1 MDRPESQVEGKSREG
16 GQEMKGKQIICLMLA
31 LLSAAVSCQRRDFA
45 ERITDVNL
53 VLKVNTQIANA
64 GDVPLPETM
73 RVDLYDIETGKL
85 KYTDYVGPTG
95 GYIHPSAGKYDLV
108 VYNIGTESTQIRNEN
123 LFTEIEAFTSE
134 VSSYLKGQLSKFL
147 ASVARSKQQSST
159 SKAPEEERVVYE
171 PDHLFVGHALGVDI
185 PVRYEGDEDIDVTVE
200 IDVHSVVETWNVR
213 VTNVEG
219 LEWVRDVV
227 AVISGQVES
236 HFIGTDEKSGRSV
249 SIFFEKEVDE
259 ANHAI
264 VGKFNTFGKHP
275 DETGILSFD
284 INVTDTGGE
293 EQHFH
298 FDVDS
303 QFMDNPDREIV
314 IDEPITIEEP
324 KTTGGGFVP
333 TVDEWENVHTDINL

>member
-1 MDRPESQVEGKSREG
+1 MMRIRT
-16 GQEMKGKQIICLMLA
+16 IWTLA
-31 LLSAAVSCQRRDFA
+31 LVVLIAGACQRRDFA

-53 VLKVNTQIANA
+53 ILKVNTNIANA

-85 KYTDYVGPTG
+85 QYTDYVGSTG
-95 GYIHPSAGKYDLV
+95 GYIHPNPGLYDLV

-123 LFTEIEAFTSE
+123 LFTEVEAFTSE
-134 VSSYLKGQLSKFL
+134 VSSYLKGQLARFL
-147 ASVARSKQQSST
+147 ASVARSRQESA
-159 SKAPEEERVVYE
+159 SKAPEEEKVVYE
-171 PDHLFVGHALGVDI
+171 PDHIFVGHALGVDI

-200 IDVHSVVETWNVR
+200 IDVHSVVETWKVSVVNV
-213 VTNVEG
+213 VG

-227 AVISGQVES
+227 AVISGQAES
-236 HFIGTDEKSGRSV
+236 HYIGLGENSERSV
-249 SIFFEKEVDE
+249 SIFFEKEVDAE
-259 ANHAI
+259 NNAL
-264 VGKFNTFGKHP
+264 VGSFNTFGKHP
-275 DETGILSFD
+275 GETGILSFD

-314 IDEPITIEEP
+314 VDEPITIEEP
-324 KTTGGGFVP
+324 KVSGGGFVP
-333 TVDEWENVHTDINL
+333 TVDDWQDVHTDINL

>member
-1 MDRPESQVEGKSREG
+1 
-16 GQEMKGKQIICLMLA
+16 MKGRKVIWIML
-31 LLSAAVSCQRRDFA
+31 LLAAVSCQRREFA

-53 VLKVNTQIANA
+53 LLNVNTNVVNA
-64 GDVPLPETM
+64 GEVPLPETM
-73 RVDLYDIETGKL
+73 RVDLYDPETGRL

-95 GYIHPSAGKYDLV
+95 GYIHPNAGLYDLV
-108 VYNIGTESTQIRNEN
+108 VYSIGTESTQIRNEN

-147 ASVARSKQQSST
+147 ASVARSRQQNSA
-159 SKAPEEERVVYE
+159 SKAPEEEKVVYE

-185 PVRYEGDEDIDVTVE
+185 PVRYEGDTDTDVTVE

-213 VTNVEG
+213 VTNIEG
-219 LEWVRDVV
+219 LQWVRDVV
-227 AVISGQVES
+227 AVMSGQVGS
-236 HFIGTDEKSGRSV
+236 YYIGTDEKSGSSV
-249 SIFFEKEVDE
+249 SIFFEKEIDE
-259 ANHAI
+259 ENQSL
-264 VGKFNTFGKHP
+264 VGRFNTFGKHP

-314 IDEPITIEEP
+314 VDDPITVEEP
-324 KTTGGGFVP
+324 KTAGGGFVP
-333 TVDEWENVHTDINL
+333 TVDDWENVHTDINL